1 MIRRPTR
8 ATRTDTLFPYTTL
21 FRSTLGGWAPVRPA
35 VAGHPVSRRRR
46 RRLTG
51 AMDARTGTA
60 GLAGTGAHPHSLGHD
75 RPAADRVR
83 TAAGRTAAPAARTT
97 TRTAC
102 VIAAGHAAAEPDRRG
117 GGRADGGHAPLRHPR
132 RAAGAAAVR
141 AGAGV
146 LGRLGRRQRAGTR
159 SRRWPPLPRRRPG
172 TCAGTGARSEEHTF
186 ELQSLMRIS

>member
-1 MIRRPTR
+1 MVVSVWCFFSSRRRHTR
-8 ATRTDTLFPYTTL
+8 FALVTGVQTCALPIC
-21 FRSTLGGWAPVRPA
+21 APVRPA

-132 RAAGAAAVR
+132 RA
-141 AGAGV
+141 
-146 LGRLGRRQRAGTR
+146 
-159 SRRWPPLPRRRPG
+159 
-172 TCAGTGARSEEHTF
+172 RSEEHTS
-186 ELQSLMRIS
+186 E